1 MQANLARRIY
11 PPLAL
16 AASGASF
23 AVLAVMDKV
32 FGLIHRPLHLAT
44 LAYAALLSLLGW
56 AWYRGIHVKPARLLR
71 VSAYTAFL
79 ILNVLTGLYV
89 FAWRVS
95 ADPTPVVLQAEL
107 DRGDQMLSAGDKD
120 GAHLLYRD
128 AAQRYPDSFPVMM
141 RMGAVTYQTAD
152 FERAKKYFS
161 RALEL
166 APRDSRWRAL
176 NDLGQTY
183 WKLQQPE
190 QAIEL
195 YEQARREGLPDSELI
210 EWHYRLG
217 WAYFDARNLDAAI
230 EHYREVARAGQKYAA
245 ASYYNIACALA
256 QKINKMPS
264 GAGRQALTADA
275 VDSLRHAWSAINT
288 PEEQQALRTGLLGS
302 TSQRD
307 PELAP
312 LRGSQALTD
321 FLHDIRGS

>member
-1 MQANLARRIY
+1 MQATWPRRIY

-16 AASGASF
+16 AASGASL

-32 FGLIHRPLHLAT
+32 FGLIHHPLHLAT

-56 AWYRGIHVKPARLLR
+56 AWLRGIHIQPARLLR
-71 VSAYTAFL
+71 VSAYAAFL

-95 ADPTPVVLQAEL
+95 ADPTPMVLQAEL
-107 DRGDQMLSAGDKD
+107 DRGDQMLNAGDKD
-120 GAHLLYRD
+120 GAHLLYRE
-128 AAQRYPDSFPVMM
+128 AAERFPDSFPVMM
-141 RMGAVTYQTAD
+141 RLGAVNYQTSD

-161 RALEL
+161 RALDL

-190 QAIEL
+190 EAIDL
-195 YEQARREGLPDSELI
+195 YEQARREGLPDSELL

-230 EHYREVARAGQKYAA
+230 EHYREVAKAGQKYAA

-256 QKINKMPS
+256 QKIKQSP
-264 GAGRQALTADA
+264 AGPARDALVGDA

-288 PEEQQALRTGLLGS
+288 PEEQEALRTGLLGS
-302 TSQRD
+302 PSQRD

-312 LRGSQALTD
+312 LRGTPELTE
-321 FLHDIRGS
+321 FLHDIRGR